1 MADGTHIY
9 RPPLGF
15 HFGVSFLP
23 KVLKENE
30 SKDEKPAIQEPAI
43 QEWSFQSVSGLT
55 KEVVTESFRE
65 GGQEHDYALPVKTQY
80 PDLVLKRGIW
90 APVIRESKPEEWQA
104 WFFGMM
110 KDFKINARDLKIS
123 LLSPT
128 GVVLMAWNIKRAWP
142 KKWTIADFNAEEN
155 QVVIE
160 TMELRY
166 DSFEI
171 TSPKLSQDL
180 PANPPA

>member
-1 MADGTHIY
+1 MSNDIY
-9 RPPLGF
+9 NYYPPLGF
-15 HFGVSFLP
+15 YFRVSFLNMVP
-23 KVLKENE
+23 KNLELC
-30 SKDEKPAIQEPAI
+30 
-43 QEWSFQSVSGLT
+43 FQSVSGLT

-65 GGQEHDYALPVKTQY
+65 GGQEFDYALPVKIQY

-90 APVIRESKPEEWQA
+90 VPAIPKSEPEEWQA

-110 KDFKINARDLKIS
+110 KEFKVNSRDMQIS
-123 LLSPT
+123 LLSPN
-128 GVVLMAWNIKRAWP
+128 GDSLMTWSIKRAWP

-160 TMELRY
+160 TMELHY

-171 TSPKLSQDL
+171 VSLKS
-180 PANPPA
+180 AS